1 MSTQSPPS
9 KPQQSEQTK
18 TSDRMKGM
26 LVLKEDV
33 DPTDFKGSQLTTDC
47 YYVFRT
53 DKQVDLVRGGMVS
66 IFDEYYDKGV
76 TLTEIRLA
84 GGSRNPKIS
93 KPEI

>member
-1 MSTQSPPS
+1 MATQSPPQ
-9 KPQQSEQTK
+9 KQQQQEAK
-18 TSDRMKGM
+18 TEPMKGM
-26 LVLKEDV
+26 LVLKEDI

-53 DKQVDLVRGGMVS
+53 DKQVDLVRGGMVA

-76 TLTEIRLA
+76 MLTEIRLA
-84 GGSRNPKIS
+84 GGNRNPKIS